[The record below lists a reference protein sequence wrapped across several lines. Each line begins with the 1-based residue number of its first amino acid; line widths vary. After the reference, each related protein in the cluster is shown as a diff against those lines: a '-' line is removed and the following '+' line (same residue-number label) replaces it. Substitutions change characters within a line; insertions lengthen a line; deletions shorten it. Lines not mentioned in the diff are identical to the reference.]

1 MRATLALLGV
11 LLVALMIPAAPAA
24 PSDVIPVTHEEMGRA
39 FDDFAAHLHGLGERF
54 RRHFTLGEAGPER
67 PLVTYM
73 LDHRSDLA
81 LTPAQVEELE
91 RIRGDFQKEAIK
103 LDADQRVAEMD
114 VASFL
119 RTDPVD
125 IGRVEARIREAE
137 RLNGEGYGDA
147 ARWELMES
155 RVRREGG
162 DRVTLI
168 HRLRQRF
175 GALLR
180 QEVARTVAD
189 QADIHEE
196 IHYLCDVLVKAFGQ
210 L

>member
-39 FDDFAAHLHGLGERF
+39 FDDFAAQLHGLGERF
-54 RRHFTLGEAGPER
+54 RRHFSMEAGPER

-91 RIRGDFQKEAIK
+91 RIRSDFQKEAIK

-125 IGRVEARIREAE
+125 IGRVEAKIREAE
-137 RLNGEGYGDA
+137 RLKADFRVG
-147 ARWELMES
+147 
-155 RVRREGG
+155 RVRAIERAKAQLTPE
-162 DRVTLI
+162 
-168 HRLRQRF
+168 QRAKLNTMLGEPPTTRPRAQSF
-175 GALLR
+175 
-180 QEVARTVAD
+180 
-189 QADIHEE
+189 
-196 IHYLCDVLVKAFGQ
+196 
-210 L
+210 

>member
-54 RRHFTLGEAGPER
+54 RRHFSMEAGPER

-125 IGRVEARIREAE
+125 IGRVEAKIREAE
-137 RLNGEGYGDA
+137 RLKADFRVG
-147 ARWELMES
+147 
-155 RVRREGG
+155 RVRAIERAKAQLTPE
-162 DRVTLI
+162 
-168 HRLRQRF
+168 QRAKLNTMLGEPPTTRPRAQSF
-175 GALLR
+175 
-180 QEVARTVAD
+180 
-189 QADIHEE
+189 
-196 IHYLCDVLVKAFGQ
+196 
-210 L
+210 

>member
-11 LLVALMIPAAPAA
+11 LLVALMIPAALAA

-39 FDDFAAHLHGLGERF
+39 FDEFAAQLHGLGERF
-54 RRHFTLGEAGPER
+54 RRHFSMEAGPER

-125 IGRVEARIREAE
+125 IGRVEAKIREAE
-137 RLNGEGYGDA
+137 RLKADFRVG
-147 ARWELMES
+147 
-155 RVRREGG
+155 RVRAIERAKAQLTPE
-162 DRVTLI
+162 
-168 HRLRQRF
+168 QRAKLNTMLGEPQTTRPRAQSF
-175 GALLR
+175 
-180 QEVARTVAD
+180 
-189 QADIHEE
+189 
-196 IHYLCDVLVKAFGQ
+196 
-210 L
+210 

>member
-24 PSDVIPVTHEEMGRA
+24 PSEVIPVTHEEMGRA
-39 FDDFAAHLHGLGERF
+39 FDDFAAQLHGLGERF
-54 RRHFTLGEAGPER
+54 RRHFSMEAGPER

-73 LDHRSDLA
+73 LEHRSDLA

-125 IGRVEARIREAE
+125 IGRVEAKIREAE
-137 RLNGEGYGDA
+137 RLKADFRVG
-147 ARWELMES
+147 
-155 RVRREGG
+155 RVRAIERAKAQLTPEQ
-162 DRVTLI
+162 RA
-168 HRLRQRF
+168 RLNTMLGEPPTSRPRAQSF
-175 GALLR
+175 
-180 QEVARTVAD
+180 
-189 QADIHEE
+189 
-196 IHYLCDVLVKAFGQ
+196 
-210 L
+210 

>member
-39 FDDFAAHLHGLGERF
+39 FDDFAAQLHGLGERF
-54 RRHFTLGEAGPER
+54 RRHFSMEAGPER

-91 RIRGDFQKEAIK
+91 RIRSDFQKEAIK

-125 IGRVEARIREAE
+125 IGRVEAKIREAE
-137 RLNGEGYGDA
+137 RLKADFRVG
-147 ARWELMES
+147 
-155 RVRREGG
+155 RVRTIERAKAQLTPE
-162 DRVTLI
+162 
-168 HRLRQRF
+168 QRAKLNTMLGEPQTTRPRAQSF
-175 GALLR
+175 
-180 QEVARTVAD
+180 
-189 QADIHEE
+189 
-196 IHYLCDVLVKAFGQ
+196 
-210 L
+210 